1 MVELKKKVTLRT
13 KTTEAPEEVQKPQV
27 ALKKKQPEPAPVPPT
42 PPTPDGGG
50 ESNGKWKKYA
60 AVLAGLVVLGGG
72 GYYLSQQGNDTD
84 DMQPIAEVVEG
95 QKTDAAATDGT
106 TSNQDGQ
113 SQGSDATA
121 SDAINESP
129 AGDAPSVGG
138 GSPVGDAPSNAS
150 ASAPEQK
157 NEGVASN
164 AAETKDSAP
173 KADTS
178 TKGSPSKTVDQ
189 PKAGYTPASASSCAS
204 GTIEEEAKE
213 VIRGKY
219 GNGDVRKRNLGGRYA
234 EIQSK
239 VNEMYRNG
247 LVN

>member
-1 MVELKKKVTLRT
+1 MVELKKKVTIRT
-13 KTTEAPEEVQKPQV
+13 KTAQEETPAAVNKSV
-27 ALKKKQPEPAPVPPT
+27 DNYTTTSEPIPN
-42 PPTPDGGG
+42 G
-50 ESNGKWKKYA
+50 EDDSNSKWKKYA
-60 AVLAGLVVLGGG
+60 AVLAGLAVLGGG
-72 GYYLSQQGNDTD
+72 GYYLSQQGDDTP
-84 DMQPIAEVVEG
+84 QTVAEVVEG

-121 SDAINESP
+121 SDAVNESP

-138 GSPVGDAPSNAS
+138 GSPAGDAPSNA
-150 ASAPEQK
+150 ATSAPEQK
-157 NEGVASN
+157 NEGVASTVTG
-164 AAETKDSAP
+164 AKDSAP
-173 KADTS
+173 KADAPA
-178 TKGSPSKTVDQ
+178 KGTPSKTVDQ
-189 PKAGYTPASASSCAS
+189 SMADNTSTSTSSSAS

>member
-13 KTTEAPEEVQKPQV
+13 KTTEAPDEVQKPQV

-42 PPTPDGGG
+42 PPTPIRGG

-60 AVLAGLVVLGGG
+60 AVLAGLAVLGGG
-72 GYYLSQQGNDTD
+72 GYYLSQQGNDTV
-84 DMQPIAEVVEG
+84 DMQPVAEVVEG
-95 QKTDAAATDGT
+95 QKTDAAPTDGT

-113 SQGSDATA
+113 NQGSEASA
-121 SDAINESP
+121 SDAVNESP
-129 AGDAPSVGG
+129 AGDAPS
-138 GSPVGDAPSNAS
+138 NA
-150 ASAPEQK
+150 ATSAPEQK
-157 NEGVASN
+157 NEGVASTVTG
-164 AAETKDSAP
+164 AKDSAP
-173 KADTS
+173 KADAPA
-178 TKGSPSKTVDQ
+178 KGTPSKTVDQ
-189 PKAGYTPASASSCAS
+189 SMADNTSTSTSSSAS